1 MPRGPL
7 WQTCTEQRQALWGHY
22 EWQCKGVEVR
32 RDSIAAVLSSRSL
45 ANVSQVQRWDP
56 ERSQAQIMPII
67 ALFNST
73 NTLCV
78 SLETALLK
86 KKGKARKPGWV
97 ICGLMSCVLSLLVP
111 QCERQSRKIRPGSI
125 MKQEGGFPAP
135 PAPTPLCHC
144 KCQDFGSEHNQFQV
158 SQPESLTARTK
169 TGALPGFCLFLSLAG
184 MSVVVNN
191 ASFSPSPDNDR
202 HFSFVKTW
210 ER

>member
-7 WQTCTEQRQALWGHY
+7 WQTCMEQRQALWGHY

-45 ANVSQVQRWDP
+45 ANFSQVQRWDP
-56 ERSQAQIMPII
+56 ERSRAQIMPII

-73 NTLCV
+73 NTLEWVGFHWKQHCWR
-78 SLETALLK
+78 K
-86 KKGKARKPGWV
+86 KRKTDSRLSNMW
-97 ICGLMSCVLSLLVP
+97 LMSCCPFLKSTMWASEQKDLTRKYHEAGRRFSCFSPSL
-111 QCERQSRKIRPGSI
+111 RR
-125 MKQEGGFPAP
+125 
-135 PAPTPLCHC
+135 C
-144 KCQDFGSEHNQFQV
+144 KCQDFGSEQNQFQV
-158 SQPESLTARTK
+158 SQPECLTARTK

-184 MSVVVNN
+184 MSIVVNN